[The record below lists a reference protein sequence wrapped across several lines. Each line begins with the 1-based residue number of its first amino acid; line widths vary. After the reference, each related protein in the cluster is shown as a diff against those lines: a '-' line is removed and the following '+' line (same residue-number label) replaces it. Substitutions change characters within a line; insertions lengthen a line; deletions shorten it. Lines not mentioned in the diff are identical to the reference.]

1 MRESGGACA
10 QVRAPAREARPA
22 EGYRCCCCSDR
33 SGSRAKSLCRSP
45 VVSVRLLKR
54 PRSVRSEPQVPWFE
68 SSAEMTKEDS
78 YVEPSNDEDSVS
90 GNYSTISS
98 DSERP
103 VVHPV
108 VSAPMPTDCE
118 FSFFDPQDPACRQIL
133 RDPETTVPE
142 LFAILRQW
150 VPQVQQHIDVIGNE
164 ILNRGC
170 HVNDR
175 DGLTDMTLLHYTCKA
190 GAQGIGDAEVAAKFA
205 LQLIEM
211 GADVKIRSRWTNMN
225 ALHYA
230 AYFDVPELIR
240 IILKGANAGEVDAT
254 CSDFNFGTPLHIAAS
269 NLCLSAVKCLLEHGA
284 NPVFRNDKGE
294 MPVDIVPDPLDMPLD
309 MAEAAAIAKE
319 LKQVLLDALPLTCD
333 ISKSMLTNYDHI
345 SGKALLKSLGLK
357 LGERVM
363 IGGQKVGTLRFC
375 GTTEFASG
383 QWAGIELD
391 EPEGKN
397 DGSICGIQYFS
408 CPVKYGIFAP
418 LSKVSKVSTEK
429 KRLTRTS
436 SHKTSAPLRSQ
447 KIDLSRVTSKVN
459 TASLPGTSCSSSSSS
474 SSIESRQFRQR
485 QLLPRQRNITHSTKL
500 TTKPVPAITKKNTG
514 LRKRVPSVGSLDC
527 DETNKADIQ
536 IGDRVVVVGQRS
548 GTARFYGKTNFAP
561 GYWYGIEL
569 DKPNG
574 RNNGSVGGVQYFTC
588 QPKHGVFAP
597 PSRVQRATEAL
608 DSFSDIP
615 TSRFNQSVIGF
626 HRSYSTPSALPSPG
640 DIKRKNSSSRPKN
653 QIMRRS
659 WSSTSTTE
667 ANVKLHE
674 GSQVLLSSSSEM
686 AIIRYIGPTDFA
698 PGVWLGLELR
708 SPKGKNDGSVGEKR
722 YFTCKPNYGVLV
734 RPSRVTYRGI
744 NGTKLVDD
752 I

>member
-1 MRESGGACA
+1 
-10 QVRAPAREARPA
+10 
-22 EGYRCCCCSDR
+22 
-33 SGSRAKSLCRSP
+33 
-45 VVSVRLLKR
+45 
-54 PRSVRSEPQVPWFE
+54 
-68 SSAEMTKEDS
+68 MTKEDPF
-78 YVEPSNDEDSVS
+78 VEPSNDEDSVS
-90 GNYSTISS
+90 GSYSTVSS

-118 FSFFDPQDPACRQIL
+118 FSFFDPHDPACKRIL
-133 RDPETTVPE
+133 RDLKTTVSE

-150 VPQVQQHIDVIGNE
+150 VPQVQQQIDVIGNE
-164 ILNRGC
+164 ILSRGC

-190 GAQGIGDAEVAAKFA
+190 GAQGIGDAEIAAKFA
-205 LQLIEM
+205 SQLIAM
-211 GADVKIRSRWTNMN
+211 GADVTLRSRWTNMN

-240 IILKGANAGEVDAT
+240 VVLKDANAGEVDAT
-254 CSDFNFGTPLHIAAS
+254 CSDFNFGTSLHIAAS
-269 NLCLSAVKCLLEHGA
+269 NLCSSAVKCLLEHGA
-284 NPVFRNDKGE
+284 NPVFRNDKGQ
-294 MPVDIVPDPLDMPLD
+294 MPADIVPDPLDMPLE
-309 MAEAAAIAKE
+309 MAEAAAVAKE
-319 LKQVLLDALPLTCD
+319 LKQMLLDALPLTCD
-333 ISKSMLTNYDHI
+333 ISKTMLTNYDHI
-345 SGKALLKSLGLK
+345 SGKALLMSLGLK

-363 IGGQKVGTLRFC
+363 IAGQKVGTLRFC

-408 CPVKYGIFAP
+408 CPIKYGIFAP
-418 LSKVSKVSTEK
+418 LSKISKVPVEK
-429 KRLTRTS
+429 KSLTRKS
-436 SHKTSAPLRSQ
+436 SSKASTPVRSQ
-447 KIDLSRVTSKVN
+447 KMDLSHVTSKVN
-459 TASLPGTSCSSSSSS
+459 TVSLPGSFCSSSSST
-474 SSIESRQFRQR
+474 SSIESRQCRQR
-485 QLLPRQRNITHSTKL
+485 QPPTRQRNLANSKKMA
-500 TTKPVPAITKKNTG
+500 TKPVPAITRTTMG
-514 LRKRVPSVGSLDC
+514 LRKRAPSVGSLGC
-527 DETNKADIQ
+527 IETDKTEMQ

-548 GTARFYGKTNFAP
+548 GIIQFYGKTSFAP

-574 RNNGSVGGVQYFTC
+574 KNDGSVGGVQYFTC

-597 PSRVQRATEAL
+597 PSRVQRMTETL

-615 TSRFNQSVIGF
+615 TGKHNRSFIGF
-626 HRSYSTPSALPSPG
+626 HRSYSTPSALPSPRE
-640 DIKRKNSSSRPKN
+640 IKRKNASSRSKN
-653 QIMRRS
+653 AVMRRS
-659 WSSTSTTE
+659 WSNTSTVE
-667 ANVKLHE
+667 RSVKLQE

-686 AIIRYIGPTDFA
+686 ATIKYIGPTDFA

-722 YFTCKPNYGVLV
+722 YFTCKQNYGVLV

-752 I
+752 IYGND

>member
-1 MRESGGACA
+1 M
-10 QVRAPAREARPA
+10 V
-22 EGYRCCCCSDR
+22 
-33 SGSRAKSLCRSP
+33 
-45 VVSVRLLKR
+45 
-54 PRSVRSEPQVPWFE
+54 RSVSNE
-68 SSAEMTKEDS
+68 SSTEMTKEDS

-133 RDPETTVPE
+133 HDPKTTVPE

-190 GAQGIGDAEVAAKFA
+190 GAQGIGDAEVAVKFA
-205 LQLIEM
+205 LELIEM

-294 MPVDIVPDPLDMPLD
+294 MPADIVPDPLDMPLD

-319 LKQVLLDALPLTCD
+319 LKQMLLDALPLTCD

-436 SHKTSAPLRSQ
+436 SHKTPTPLRSQ

-459 TASLPGTSCSSSSSS
+459 TDFEWKFSTMLKRSLM
-474 SSIESRQFRQR
+474 
-485 QLLPRQRNITHSTKL
+485 
-500 TTKPVPAITKKNTG
+500 
-514 LRKRVPSVGSLDC
+514 
-527 DETNKADIQ
+527 
-536 IGDRVVVVGQRS
+536 
-548 GTARFYGKTNFAP
+548 
-561 GYWYGIEL
+561 
-569 DKPNG
+569 
-574 RNNGSVGGVQYFTC
+574 TC
-588 QPKHGVFAP
+588 
-597 PSRVQRATEAL
+597 
-608 DSFSDIP
+608 
-615 TSRFNQSVIGF
+615 
-626 HRSYSTPSALPSPG
+626 
-640 DIKRKNSSSRPKN
+640 
-653 QIMRRS
+653 
-659 WSSTSTTE
+659 
-667 ANVKLHE
+667 
-674 GSQVLLSSSSEM
+674 
-686 AIIRYIGPTDFA
+686 
-698 PGVWLGLELR
+698 
-708 SPKGKNDGSVGEKR
+708 
-722 YFTCKPNYGVLV
+722 
-734 RPSRVTYRGI
+734 
-744 NGTKLVDD
+744 
-752 I
+752 